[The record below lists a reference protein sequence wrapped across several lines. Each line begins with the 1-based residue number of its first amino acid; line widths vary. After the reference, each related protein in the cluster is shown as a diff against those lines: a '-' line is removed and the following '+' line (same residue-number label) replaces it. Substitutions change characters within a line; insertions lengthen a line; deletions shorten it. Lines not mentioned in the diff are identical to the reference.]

1 MTEDAKEE
9 VKYVLSLLKITCIK
23 NKLSIATN
31 PDGHLVFFSTEEY
44 IANGNKVQGCDGIV
58 IDIKDLVQ

>member
-23 NKLSIATN
+23 NKLSMGTDM
-31 PDGHLVFFSTEEY
+31 DGHLVFFSTEEY
-44 IANGNKVQGCDGIV
+44 VKNGNEVHGLDGIV
-58 IDIKDLVQ
+58 INIRDLVQ